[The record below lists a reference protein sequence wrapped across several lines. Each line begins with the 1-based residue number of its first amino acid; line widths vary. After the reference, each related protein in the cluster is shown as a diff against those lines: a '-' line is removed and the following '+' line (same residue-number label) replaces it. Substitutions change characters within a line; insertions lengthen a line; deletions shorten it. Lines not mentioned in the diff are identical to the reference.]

1 MHRTT
6 KDSKLKKQ
14 SWEKN
19 KAGGII
25 YPDLELYYKAIVF
38 KTLWYNLK
46 SRYIPMEENRDP
58 EINV

>member
-1 MHRTT
+1 MHKTT

-25 YPDLELYYKAIVF
+25 YPDFKLCYKAIVL
-38 KTLWYNLK
+38 KILWYYLK
-46 SRYIPMEENRDP
+46 SRYIPREQNRDP
-58 EINV
+58 ETNA